1 MLGFPGRNGDRQIFV
16 QRIRKSEKRRKN
28 HGRSIREKSGKISL
42 APFGYHGTCDAKLF
56 NFWLE
61 KFLVPLLKPGQIVIM
76 DNASIHKTNTTQS
89 IINKAGCKLL
99 FLPPYS
105 PDLNPIE
112 HLWSNLKRKLRNIL
126 HKFSSLQ
133 DALCA
138 CFS

>member
-1 MLGFPGRNGDRQIFV
+1 MA
-16 QRIRKSEKRRKN
+16 
-28 HGRSIREKSGKISL
+28 KISGRKFERQSIVAAQCGEKVL
-42 APFGYHGTCDAKLF
+42 APFGYHGTCNAELF
-56 NFWLE
+56 NFWLK

-89 IINKAGCKLL
+89 IINKAGCRLL

-112 HLWSNLKRKLRNIL
+112 HLWANLKRNLQHIL

-133 DALCA
+133 DALYDY
-138 CFS
+138 FS